1 MDAVRLRRRGLSR
14 TRRQFSSPNMVHKF
28 RQQMPAAR
36 GLLPR
41 WAKFLTGKVVAPADV
56 FPGKDLS
63 AHFAFREGLFVFTGF
78 HEVGKMKVA
87 IQVSDAAQN
96 TRGVLHGGATSTLF
110 DVASGLLFAAEGHMP
125 GFTARLDVSFHR
137 PAPVPSVL
145 LITAKV
151 DADRSHGRKVF
162 IDASL
167 DEFIGDEESDDGLHS
182 DHWQTCARAKL
193 LFVKDRPAGVPA

>member
-1 MDAVRLRRRGLSR
+1 M
-14 TRRQFSSPNMVHKF
+14 QHKTL
-28 RQQMPAAR
+28 
-36 GLLPR
+36 G
-41 WAKFLTGKVVAPADV
+41 
-56 FPGKDLS
+56 
-63 AHFAFREGLFVFTGF
+63 
-78 HEVGKMKVA
+78 
-87 IQVSDAAQN
+87 
-96 TRGVLHGGATSTLF
+96 GVLHGGATSTLF